1 MIAYKPERIHVE
13 RCVADSWITRNVLRR
28 LPSTPV
34 EWIEDS
40 RTLLSESRRL
50 SPSLAAAKRSLV
62 LARHKGRFF
71 KDCPAGT
78 SRGERN
84 VCCNYFVIN
93 YASNCHMECSYCYL
107 QTHLNFPH
115 LVVYANYLDLLKELE
130 TRFGSHP
137 KTPFRVGTGEL
148 ADSLALDSLTRYSVP
163 LVEFFSRCDNAIL
176 EFKTKSDCVE
186 NLMGLEHGGR
196 TVVSWSLNPR
206 PVQRSEEHRTA
217 SIERRLRAAERC
229 VLEGYRV
236 GFHLDHMI
244 HYSGWERDYEDLVD
258 EIFRRVP
265 SQSVSWISL
274 GSLRLS
280 AELKSFMRSR
290 FPRSGL
296 PLGELVPVPDGK
308 LRYFW
313 PIRVQ
318 MYRSAV
324 QWVRARSAKTPVY
337 LCMERPGV
345 WSKVFSQVP
354 PDAKRLGRRL
364 VGSLPATA
372 AR

>member
-1 MIAYKPERIHVE
+1 MIAYKPERIYVE

-28 LPSTPV
+28 LPATPV
-34 EWIEDS
+34 EWLDDS
-40 RTLLSESRRL
+40 RTLLSQSRRL
-50 SPSLAAAKRSLV
+50 SPSLAAAKKSLV

-71 KDCPAGT
+71 KDCPASR
-78 SRGERN
+78 SRGDQN
-84 VCCNYFVIN
+84 LCCNYFVVN

-115 LVVYANYLDLLKELE
+115 LVVYANYPDLLQELGS
-130 TRFGSHP
+130 RFSSHP

-148 ADSLALDSLTRYSVP
+148 ADSLALDSLTGYSIP
-163 LVEFFSRCDNAIL
+163 LVEFFSRYDNAIL
-176 EFKTKSDCVE
+176 EFKTKSDCVN
-186 NLMGLEHGGR
+186 NLMGLDHGGR
-196 TVVSWSLNPR
+196 TVVSWSINPR
-206 PVQRSEEHRTA
+206 PVQASEEHRTA
-217 SIERRLRAAERC
+217 SIDRRLEAAERC
-229 VLEGYRV
+229 VLDGYRV
-236 GFHLDHMI
+236 GFHLDPMI
-244 HYSGWERDYEDLVD
+244 HYPGWDRDYEDLVD
-258 EIFRRVP
+258 EIFRRFP
-265 SQSVSWISL
+265 LESIAWISL

-280 AELKSFMRSR
+280 SELRKFMRSR

-324 QWVRARSAKTPVY
+324 EWVRTRSPRTPIY

-345 WSKVFSQVP
+345 WSKVFSEAP
-354 PDAKRLGRRL
+354 PDEKHLGRSL
-364 VGSLPATA
+364 VGPLPVTA

>member
-1 MIAYKPERIHVE
+1 MTSYTPDRIYVE

-28 LPSTPV
+28 LPAAPV
-34 EWIEDS
+34 EWLEDS
-40 RTLLSESRRL
+40 RTLLSASRRG
-50 SPSLAAAKRSLV
+50 SPSLAAAKRALV
-62 LARHKGRFF
+62 LARHQGRFF
-71 KDCPAGT
+71 KDCPAST

-84 VCCNYFVIN
+84 VCCNYFVVN

-115 LVVYANYLDLLKELE
+115 LVVYANYRDLLQELE
-130 TRFGSHP
+130 ARFGSHP
-137 KTPFRVGTGEL
+137 TTPFRVGTGEL

-186 NLMGLEHGGR
+186 NLMGLDHGGR
-196 TVVSWSLNPR
+196 TVVSWSINPR
-206 PVQRSEEHRTA
+206 AVQASEEHRTA

-229 VLEGYRV
+229 VAEGYRI
-236 GFHLDHMI
+236 GFHLDPMI
-244 HYSGWERDYEDLVD
+244 HYPDWERDYEDLVD
-258 EIFRRVP
+258 EIFRRFP
-265 SQSVSWISL
+265 PRSVAWISL

-280 AELKSFMRSR
+280 AELKAFMRSR

-313 PIRVQ
+313 PIRVR

-324 QWVRARSAKTPVY
+324 EWVRARSPGTPVY

-345 WSKVFSQVP
+345 WSKVFAQAP
-354 PDAKRLGRRL
+354 PQEKQLGRRL
-364 VGSLPATA
+364 AGSLAVTA

>member
-1 MIAYKPERIHVE
+1 MVSYIPDKVYVE

-28 LPSTPV
+28 LPAAPV
-34 EWIEDS
+34 EWLEDS
-40 RTLLSESRRL
+40 RTLLSASRRS

-71 KDCPAGT
+71 KDCPASR

-84 VCCNYFVIN
+84 VCCNYFVVN

-115 LVVYANYLDLLKELE
+115 LVVYANYPDLLQELAA
-130 TRFGSHP
+130 RFESHP
-137 KTPFRVGTGEL
+137 STPFRVGTGEL

-163 LVEFFSRCDNAIL
+163 LVEFFARYDNAIL

-186 NLMGLEHGGR
+186 NLMGLDHGGR
-196 TVVSWSLNPR
+196 TVVSWSINPR
-206 PVQRSEEHRTA
+206 AVQESDEHRTA

-229 VLEGYRV
+229 VAGGYRV
-236 GFHLDHMI
+236 GFHLDPMI
-244 HYSGWERDYEDLVD
+244 HYPGWQEDYEDLVD
-258 EIFRRVP
+258 EIFRRLP
-265 SQSVSWISL
+265 PRSVAWISL

-280 AELKSFMRSR
+280 AGLKAFMRSR

-313 PIRVQ
+313 PIRVR

-324 QWVRARSAKTPVY
+324 EWVRTRSPGTPVY

-345 WSKVFSQVP
+345 WSKVFAQAP
-354 PDAKRLGRRL
+354 PDEKRLGRRL
-364 VGSLPATA
+364 AGSLAVTA